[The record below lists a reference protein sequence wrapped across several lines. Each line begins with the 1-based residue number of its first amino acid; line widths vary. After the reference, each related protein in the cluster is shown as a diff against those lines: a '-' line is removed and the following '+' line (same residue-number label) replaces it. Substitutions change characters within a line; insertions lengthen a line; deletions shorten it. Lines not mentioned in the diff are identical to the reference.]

1 MVLDLDQGGG
11 ITLVIVR
18 FVVNRPG
25 EYSKWGMDKDKDGTW
40 LFLVL
45 HSSQSDLQRQEWL

>member
-1 MVLDLDQGGG
+1 MVLNLDQGGG
-11 ITLVIVR
+11 ITLVIFR

-45 HSSQSDLQRQEWL
+45 HSSQSDLQ